1 MKIDLAYCVELG
13 RVVDMQEACLEFAV
27 QDKYS
32 KYNFLCSDATC
43 RHSLPKGVRITG
55 VNHYKLPTEGTSK
68 MSPHYRVLDPHLP
81 NCVWIEL
88 EAAEKEEI
96 QNEDVE
102 VKDGNPRK
110 KGRKLTHLVTR
121 FVVPSADDQGA
132 AQNEAQR
139 QLDAIRLI
147 PSPAARRKAILQ
159 YARGAGA
166 TATSLEALVSCYE
179 ELKEVRELDR
189 EFSTPGKGRTSFYEA
204 FRHVGEGMVNSDFV
218 VRFGGVRSVKDYGE
232 GFSLTFMDR
241 IHEVVDGVEVETPV
255 TIYVSAE
262 NLRGYR
268 PGGRFKKLIAEMR
281 SDDIRRPYLRV
292 YWIGSMNKREKGGYS
307 ASFSSLAHV
316 VIRLVYPQ
324 PT

>member
-43 RHSLPKGVRITG
+43 RHSRPKGVRVTG
-55 VNHYKLPTEGTSK
+55 VNHYKLPTEGESH
-68 MSPHYRVLDPHLP
+68 MSPHYRVLDPHQP
-81 NCVWIEL
+81 NCVWMEL

-96 QNEDVE
+96 ENEDGD
-102 VKDGNPRK
+102 VKDGNFRK
-110 KGRKLTHLVTR
+110 KRRKLTHLVTR
-121 FVVPSADDQGA
+121 FVVPSADDQGV
-132 AQNEAQR
+132 AQNEAER
-139 QLDAIRLI
+139 QLDEIRLM
-147 PSPAARRKAILQ
+147 PSSTARRKAILQ

-179 ELKEVRELDR
+179 ELKEVKELDR
-189 EFSTPGKGRTSFYEA
+189 EFSIPGKSRTSFYEA
-204 FRHVGEGMVNSDFV
+204 FRHVSEGIVNSDFV
-218 VRFGGVRSVKDYGE
+218 VRFGGARFVKDYGE
-232 GFSLTFMDR
+232 GFSLTFMDK
-241 IHEVVDGVEVETPV
+241 INEVVDGVVVKTPV
-255 TIYVSAE
+255 SIYVSAE

-268 PGGRFKKLIAEMR
+268 PGRRFKKLIAEMR
-281 SDDIRRPYLRV
+281 SDEILHPYLRV
-292 YWIGSMNKREKGGYS
+292 YWIGSMNKREKGGYG